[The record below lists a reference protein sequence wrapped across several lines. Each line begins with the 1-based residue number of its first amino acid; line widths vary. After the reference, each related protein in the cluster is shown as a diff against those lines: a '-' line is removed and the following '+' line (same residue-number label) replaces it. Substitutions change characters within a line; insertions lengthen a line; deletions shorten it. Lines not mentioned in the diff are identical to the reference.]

1 MMAIAASLAPTAASS
16 RANGQ
21 EETYFARVPNLD
33 YVYSPFELFPLAPHC
48 RPPLERIAAFA
59 VDMDGTS
66 TTTEPLALHALE
78 YMVRRF
84 TGRMTKGEWH
94 GLDPVADHPY
104 VIGNSN
110 FRHTEFLVER
120 YRADLNMDALREAFF
135 EAL

>member
-1 MMAIAASLAPTAASS
+1 MA
-16 RANGQ
+16 
-21 EETYFARVPNLD
+21 
-33 YVYSPFELFPLAPHC
+33 ELQPR
-48 RPPLERIAAFA
+48 RPPLGRIVAYA

-84 TGRMTKGEWH
+84 TGRLTPAEWP
-94 GLDPVADHPY
+94 GLDEKLDYPH

-120 YRADLNMDALREAFF
+120 YRENLDHDAFRQAFF
-135 EAL
+135 EAVCWTLAVLDDTQRGRGEELSR